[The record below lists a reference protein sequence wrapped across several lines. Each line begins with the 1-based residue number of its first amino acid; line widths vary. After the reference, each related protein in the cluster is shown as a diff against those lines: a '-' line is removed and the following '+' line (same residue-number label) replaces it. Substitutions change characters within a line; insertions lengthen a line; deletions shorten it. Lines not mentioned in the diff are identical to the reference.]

1 MKAAGLM
8 DQFPCLAIRGI
19 LDYADSHKDDR
30 WQDYASAVA
39 AAFAKDLLLVTPVR
53 AVGGLLQTCI
63 TMGIPEVNQIFS
75 IVWFRESSVLAS
87 ADSLAKF
94 MVIFKTNSE
103 SSWCFPIGPFND
115 RWHDP
120 SKLATI
126 YVQGTSPLRRRDE
139 PRISKEPLEFAPAR
153 SDLSFQIAS
162 VNFGKIYTVEHD
174 VQSLDIG
181 RIASGSM
188 AKFMAYGNVE
198 TSSRLGYEFS
208 VESNDGFLLC
218 IPGV

>member
-1 MKAAGLM
+1 MHVARVAHASGSGSRSRTRPRSGSGEGSGRARGHRANNYPSVFFGNIASANQVMRHGLTWDRIAREHNVLCFEMKAAGLM

-53 AVGGLLQTCI
+53 AVGGYKI
-63 TMGIPEVNQIFS
+63 MPSSYFEVGKIFS

-103 SSWCFPIGPFND
+103 SSWC
-115 RWHDP
+115 
-120 SKLATI
+120 
-126 YVQGTSPLRRRDE
+126 
-139 PRISKEPLEFAPAR
+139 
-153 SDLSFQIAS
+153 LSLQ
-162 VNFGKIYTVEHD
+162 
-174 VQSLDIG
+174 
-181 RIASGSM
+181 
-188 AKFMAYGNVE
+188 
-198 TSSRLGYEFS
+198 
-208 VESNDGFLLC
+208 
-218 IPGV
+218 

>member
-39 AAFAKDLLLVTPVR
+39 AAFAKDLLL
-53 AVGGLLQTCI
+53 
-63 TMGIPEVNQIFS
+63 
-75 IVWFRESSVLAS
+75 
-87 ADSLAKF
+87 
-94 MVIFKTNSE
+94 
-103 SSWCFPIGPFND
+103 
-115 RWHDP
+115 
-120 SKLATI
+120 
-126 YVQGTSPLRRRDE
+126 GTSPLRRRDE

>member
-1 MKAAGLM
+1 M
-8 DQFPCLAIRGI
+8 
-19 LDYADSHKDDR
+19 
-30 WQDYASAVA
+30 
-39 AAFAKDLLLVTPVR
+39 
-53 AVGGLLQTCI
+53 
-63 TMGIPEVNQIFS
+63 
-75 IVWFRESSVLAS
+75 LAS

-103 SSWCFPIGPFND
+103 SSWCLYVMSCYYFYTSPFLIYHSPIGPFND